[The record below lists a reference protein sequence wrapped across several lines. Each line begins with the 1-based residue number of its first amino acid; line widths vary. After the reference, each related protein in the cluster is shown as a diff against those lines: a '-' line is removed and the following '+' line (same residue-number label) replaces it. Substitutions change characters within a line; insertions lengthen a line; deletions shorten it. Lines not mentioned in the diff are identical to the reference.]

1 MEKHF
6 FHGLKWVSKIIIL
19 SLMLILV
26 ASMLLGT
33 VDLFIVFFKNVTSP
47 DPYSGVIN
55 VEDLYKIFSV
65 LLIIVVG
72 YELFKSMLLILS
84 SDKIPVKS
92 ILKIATIALANKI
105 ITLNI
110 KEVEVEEMLGLAAL
124 IIAIGAAFFFYN
136 KEIETTEKG

>member
-6 FHGLKWVSKIIIL
+6 LHGLKWVSRIIIM
-19 SLMLILV
+19 SLMFILV

-33 VDLFIVFFKNVTSP
+33 IDLFIVFYNNVTSP

-72 YELFKSMLLILS
+72 YELFKSMLLILG

-92 ILKIATIALANKI
+92 ILKIASIALANKI

-110 KEVEVEEMLGLAAL
+110 KAVEVEEMLGLAAL
-124 IIAIGAAFFFYN
+124 IIAIGASFFFYN
-136 KEIETTEKG
+136 KEVETNDK

>member
-6 FHGLKWVSKIIIL
+6 LHGLKWVSRIIIM
-19 SLMLILV
+19 SLMFILV

-33 VDLFIVFFKNVTSP
+33 IDLFIVFYKNVTSP

-72 YELFKSMLLILS
+72 YELFKSMLLILG

-92 ILKIATIALANKI
+92 ILKIASIALANKI

-110 KEVEVEEMLGLAAL
+110 KAVEVEEMLGLAAL
-124 IIAIGAAFFFYN
+124 IIAMGASFFFYN
-136 KEIETTEKG
+136 KEVETNDK